1 MDLDREPQQM
11 IRSAA
16 EEVRCLNHR
25 SMNVEAFYGE
35 HNLINAAPNQVAGV
49 IMGLYTLFERLP
61 QSVEQ
66 AAAALAQLEADE
78 AIRMANGADV
88 NEATSGVLRSLIDAK
103 QAILLAQTHLR
114 EASGIASNMGGHF
127 LDDDELEDADTIV

>member
-1 MDLDREPQQM
+1 MDLNREPQQM
-11 IRSAA
+11 IRAAA
-16 EEVRCLNHR
+16 EEVRCLNHG
-25 SMNVEAFYGE
+25 SMDVEAFYGE
-35 HNLINAAPNQVAGV
+35 YNVINAAPNQVAGV

-103 QAILLAQTHLR
+103 QAILVAQTHLR

-127 LDDDELEDADTIV
+127 IDDDELEDTDATV